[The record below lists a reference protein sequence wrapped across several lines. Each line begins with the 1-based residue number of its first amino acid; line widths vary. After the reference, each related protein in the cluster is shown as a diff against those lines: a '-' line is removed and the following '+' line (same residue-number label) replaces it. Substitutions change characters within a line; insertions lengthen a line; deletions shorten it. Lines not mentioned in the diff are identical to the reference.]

1 MPKTNTQARTIRY
14 LCRDN
19 AKLREQLVK
28 KKQNDLKYK
37 KMVLK
42 TSKQTIKRIQ
52 TAEAE
57 TVIFRNSLKNFAS
70 TCYAQKKELK
80 QLHKYIRRKRR
91 DKNTAKARRIAL
103 KTRVDA

>member
-14 LCRDN
+14 LRRDN

-42 TSKQTIKRIQ
+42 TSKQAIKRIQ
-52 TAEAE
+52 AAEAE
-57 TVIFRNSLKNFAS
+57 TAIFRNSLKNFAS

-91 DKNTAKARRIAL
+91 VTIAARRNAL
-103 KTRVDA
+103 KTRANV